1 MKKLL
6 AFAAVILLAATTTFA
21 QGGMMNAS
29 PEERAQRQTERISER
44 LKLDKAQSE
53 NVYALSL
60 DRAKQMQ
67 ELMASGE
74 RDRTKMQEFQ
84 AKFDEKL
91 KPILT
96 ADQWSEYEKYRQE
109 QQDRMRNRQR

>member
-6 AFAAVILLAATTTFA
+6 AFAAVLLLAATTTFA
-21 QGGMMNAS
+21 QGGRMNAS
-29 PEERAQRQTERISER
+29 PEERAKMQTERITER
-44 LKLDKAQSE
+44 LKLDKGQSE
-53 NVYALSL
+53 KVYALSL
-60 DRAKQMQ
+60 DRAKEMQ
-67 ELMASGE
+67 SLLASGE

-96 ADQWSEYEKYRQE
+96 PEQWTQYEKYRQE
-109 QQDRMRNRQR
+109 QQGRMRNRQR